1 MRPGSRTCCRASK
14 TQSIRPVGDC
24 PLPMICVITPPD
36 TTMPPDASAVV
47 PVNVASGC
55 LIHVDC
61 GSVVNVV
68 TLNIKDALALFV
80 R

>member
-1 MRPGSRTCCRASK
+1 
-14 TQSIRPVGDC
+14 
-24 PLPMICVITPPD
+24 
-36 TTMPPDASAVV
+36 MPSDASAAV